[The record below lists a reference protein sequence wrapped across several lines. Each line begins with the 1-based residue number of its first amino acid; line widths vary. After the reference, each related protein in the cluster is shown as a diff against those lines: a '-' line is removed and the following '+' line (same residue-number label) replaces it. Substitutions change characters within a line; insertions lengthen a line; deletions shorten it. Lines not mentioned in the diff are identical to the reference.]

1 MKYLVFILSMFILVG
16 CSEEPTKKKTAE
28 VTITITPKPKRKY
41 VEQLCPKCNGTGSV
55 SMTTGQKAGLALVT
69 LGMGLL
75 CDETECEKCR
85 GKGIIKIPVPNKE
98 LIEE

>member
-1 MKYLVFILSMFILVG
+1 MRYLIFILSIFLLVG
-16 CSEEPTKKKTAE
+16 CYEEPPKKKTTEA
-28 VTITITPKPKRKY
+28 TTPKPKRKY
-41 VEQLCPKCNGTGSV
+41 VEQICPKCDGTGSV

-69 LGMGLL
+69 FGMGLL